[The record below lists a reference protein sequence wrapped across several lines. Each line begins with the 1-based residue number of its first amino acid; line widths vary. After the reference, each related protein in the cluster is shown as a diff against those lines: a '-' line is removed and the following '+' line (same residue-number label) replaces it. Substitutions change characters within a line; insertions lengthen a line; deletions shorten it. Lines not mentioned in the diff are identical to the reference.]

1 MELRKEHT
9 TLDSK
14 FALLERVTSEFSINI
29 EALKTHA
36 LTTDLHLESTL
47 PLQTASIAFE
57 IGLGSI
63 TKKQFGKF

>member
-29 EALKTHA
+29 EAYKTHA
-36 LTTDLHLESTL
+36 LAISVASKKLKIV
-47 PLQTASIAFE
+47 PLTYFMSLLF
-57 IGLGSI
+57 
-63 TKKQFGKF
+63 